1 MSNTKHPPSGAV
13 SSKSLFAMQLS
24 KEQIQQLVD
33 QLEEFQMFNLDS
45 SSKFFSQDD
54 EAVQGAID
62 LLNEHLEDE

>member
-1 MSNTKHPPSGAV
+1 
-13 SSKSLFAMQLS
+13 MQLS

-33 QLEEFQMFNLDS
+33 KLEEFQLFNLDS
-45 SSKFFSQDD
+45 RSKFFSQDD

>member
-1 MSNTKHPPSGAV
+1 
-13 SSKSLFAMQLS
+13 MQLS